1 MDKFISKWNTC
12 SKSIRLLLPWF
23 WYAYSSKTHY
33 SLIIIGAQK
42 WDTKIPSSNLTRN
55 RLSSCT
61 LRLFYCTRFYLRIE
75 LFSQIG
81 TPSIFDNNVLF
92 CICAGRKPD
101 YIFLFHWIPF
111 YSFYV
116 LYLISMNTISLIY
129 SLTSFIY
136 LRFMLITFYFQTND
150 CLASQKEVIYIYYDI
165 FFIISIHSVHLHY
178 WFDTLNC
185 RHLVQYWNRILQI
198 SQFLNRL

>member
-12 SKSIRLLLPWF
+12 TKSIRLLLPWF

-92 CICAGRKPD
+92 CICAGR
-101 YIFLFHWIPF
+101 
-111 YSFYV
+111 
-116 LYLISMNTISLIY
+116 ISMNTISLIY
-129 SLTSFIY
+129 LLTSFKS

-150 CLASQKEVIYIYYDI
+150 FLESHEEAMYLYYDI
-165 FFIISIHSVHLHY
+165 FLSFY
-178 WFDTLNC
+178 
-185 RHLVQYWNRILQI
+185 QM
-198 SQFLNRL
+198 

>member
-12 SKSIRLLLPWF
+12 IKSIRLLLPWF

-92 CICAGRKPD
+92 CICAGTRVYFP
-101 YIFLFHWIPF
+101 
-111 YSFYV
+111 
-116 LYLISMNTISLIY
+116 ISLNPI
-129 SLTSFIY
+129 LFI
-136 LRFMLITFYFQTND
+136 LCLVSHFDEHYFIN
-150 CLASQKEVIYIYYDI
+150 I
-165 FFIISIHSVHLHY
+165 FINF
-178 WFDTLNC
+178 F
-185 RHLVQYWNRILQI
+185 
-198 SQFLNRL
+198 